1 MESGYT
7 ERNVQLPIHLNEPQG
22 KFKKTNRKESLKKR
36 TARKIRKLEMVTL
49 TYKRPPNRVNHFQQ
63 QLLYLDDDVIVT
75 SQRVKPSTPIVQNG
89 ETVLA
94 DNFAAIWFVFTG
106 LWYDV
111 GKVYNLNNEWTGYY
125 CDIMKPVK
133 RRINAAGALDC
144 FEITDLFLD
153 LWINPDG
160 SYEIQDEDEF
170 EEAIQ
175 TGAISPELAEKARDT
190 LSALIVEV
198 ETGKFP
204 PQIVQEYITFPFR
217 KLMV

>member
-7 ERNVQLPIHLNEPQG
+7 DRDFQTPIHLNEPQG
-22 KFKKTNRKESLKKR
+22 KLKTR
-36 TARKIRKLEMVTL
+36 TARKIKRMEIVTL
-49 TYKRPPNRVNHFQQ
+49 TYKRPPDRVNHFQQ
-63 QLLYLDDDVIVT
+63 ELLYLDDAVIVT
-75 SQRVKPSTPIVQNG
+75 SQRVKPSSPIVQNG
-89 ETVLA
+89 ETVLG

-111 GKVYNLNNEWTGYY
+111 GKVYNLDNEWTGYY
-125 CDIMKPVK
+125 CDVLKPVK
-133 RRINAAGALDC
+133 RSVDVNGKLNR

-153 LWINPDG
+153 LWVNPDG
-160 SYEIQDEDEF
+160 TYEIQDEDEF

-175 TGAISPELAEKARDT
+175 NGAISAKLAEKAREV

-204 PQIVQEYITFPFR
+204 PQFVQEYIIPI
-217 KLMV
+217 

>member
-1 MESGYT
+1 MET
-7 ERNVQLPIHLNEPQG
+7 
-22 KFKKTNRKESLKKR
+22 
-36 TARKIRKLEMVTL
+36 VTL
-49 TYKRPPNRVNHFQQ
+49 TYKRPPDRVNYFQQ
-63 QLLYLDDDVIVT
+63 QLLYIDDDVIVT
-75 SQRVKPSTPIVQNG
+75 TQRVKPSTPIVQNG
-89 ETVLA
+89 RTVLA
-94 DNFAAIWFVFTG
+94 DNFAVVWFVFTG

-133 RRINAAGALDC
+133 RRVDASDKLDC

-160 SYEIQDEDEF
+160 TYQIQDEDEF

-175 TGAISPELAEKARDT
+175 KGVIGSELESSARDVLT
-190 LSALIVEV
+190 ALIVEV

-204 PQIVQEYITFPFR
+204 PQFVQEYITPI
-217 KLMV
+217 

>member
-1 MESGYT
+1 M
-7 ERNVQLPIHLNEPQG
+7 
-22 KFKKTNRKESLKKR
+22 KT
-36 TARKIRKLEMVTL
+36 VTL

-63 QLLYLDDDVIVT
+63 ELLYLDDDVIVT
-75 SQRVKPSTPIVQNG
+75 SQRVKPSSPIIQNG

-94 DNFAAIWFVFTG
+94 DNFAAVWFVFTG

-133 RRINAAGALDC
+133 RSMNAAGELDC

-170 EEAIQ
+170 EEAVQ
-175 TGAISPELAEKARDT
+175 NGAIDPTLEKMARDVLNT
-190 LSALIVEV
+190 LIVEV
-198 ETGKFP
+198 ESGRLERRVQAVTHRMKFTDLKDY
-204 PQIVQEYITFPFR
+204 VE
-217 KLMV
+217 KLP

>member
-1 MESGYT
+1 ME
-7 ERNVQLPIHLNEPQG
+7 I
-22 KFKKTNRKESLKKR
+22 
-36 TARKIRKLEMVTL
+36 VTL
-49 TYKRPPNRVNHFQQ
+49 TYKRLPDRVNHFQQ
-63 QLLYLDDDVIVT
+63 ELLYLDDDVIVT
-75 SQRVKPSTPIVQNG
+75 SQRVKPSTPIIQNG
-89 ETVLA
+89 QTVLA

-133 RRINAAGALDC
+133 RSIDRTGKLDC

-160 SYEIQDEDEF
+160 TYEIQDEDEF

-175 TGAISPELAEKARDT
+175 IGAIDTELERKARDVLDT
-190 LSALIVEV
+190 LIAKVEDGHLDSLLQDVFDRAQLPDLQDYV
-198 ETGKFP
+198 E
-204 PQIVQEYITFPFR
+204 
-217 KLMV
+217 KLA

>member
-1 MESGYT
+1 MET
-7 ERNVQLPIHLNEPQG
+7 
-22 KFKKTNRKESLKKR
+22 
-36 TARKIRKLEMVTL
+36 VTL
-49 TYKRPPNRVNHFQQ
+49 TYKRPPDRVNHFQQ
-63 QLLYLDDDVIVT
+63 QLLYVDDGVIVT
-75 SQRVKPSTPIVQNG
+75 TQRVKPSTPIVQNG

-94 DNFAAIWFVFTG
+94 DNFAVVWFVFTG

-133 RRINAAGALDC
+133 RRISATGKLDC

-160 SYEIQDEDEF
+160 TYEIQDEDEF

-175 TGAISPELAEKARDT
+175 TGTISIELAEKARDT

-198 ETGKFP
+198 ETGNFP
-204 PQIVQEYITFPFR
+204 PQFVQEYITSF
-217 KLMV
+217 

>member
-1 MESGYT
+1 MET
-7 ERNVQLPIHLNEPQG
+7 
-22 KFKKTNRKESLKKR
+22 
-36 TARKIRKLEMVTL
+36 VTL
-49 TYKRPPNRVNHFQQ
+49 TYKRLPDRVNHFQQ

-89 ETVLA
+89 KTVLA

-133 RRINAAGALDC
+133 RSMNTAGELNC

-153 LWINPDG
+153 LWVNPDG

-170 EEAIQ
+170 EAAIQ
-175 TGAISPELAEKARDT
+175 SGAIDTTLEKKAWDVLNT
-190 LSALIVEV
+190 LIVEV
-198 ETGKFP
+198 ESGRLERQVQAVTNRMKFTDLQDYVEKMP
-204 PQIVQEYITFPFR
+204 
-217 KLMV
+217 